1 MTVSKAGDKVG
12 SMKDEQSVMVIYAA
26 EDGMVHVE
34 VRLEDGNMW
43 ASQSAMAGLF
53 GVQRP
58 AITRHLRNIFQ
69 SGELEEPAVCS
80 IMEHTAADGKRYAT
94 KFYNLDAI
102 ISVGYRVNS
111 LQATR
116 FRIWATKVLREYLEK
131 GYLLD
136 EERMKSGKNMAYFDE
151 LQARIREIR
160 LSERIFYQKIK
171 DIYATSIDY
180 DAKSDLTIRFFKV
193 VQNKLLWA
201 ISQKTAA
208 ELVYHRANGNL
219 PFMGMTSYSANNE
232 RRITQQDAVTA
243 KNYLS
248 ENEMEDL
255 GLLVEQYLA
264 FAEAQA
270 RRGIAMTMQ
279 DWIARLDAILTLN
292 GRELLKHAG
301 QISHEMASECSRAQ
315 LEILRGRLR
324 EKEHMESLIE
334 LEQDLFHYQGLPSPN
349 R

>member
-1 MTVSKAGDKVG
+1 MNE
-12 SMKDEQSVMVIYAA
+12 EQSFMTIYTA

-34 VRLEDGNMW
+34 IRLEDGNLW
-43 ASQSAMAGLF
+43 ASQAAMAKLF

-58 AITRHLRNIFQ
+58 AITKHLRNIFL
-69 SGELEEPAVCS
+69 SNELAETSVCS
-80 IMEHTAADGKRYAT
+80 ILEHTASDGKRYAT

-102 ISVGYRVNS
+102 ISVGYRINS

-136 EERMKSGKNMAYFDE
+136 VERMKSGKNMAYFDE
-151 LQARIREIR
+151 LQAKIREIR
-160 LSERIFYQKIK
+160 LSERVFYQKIK

-180 DAKSDLTIRFFKV
+180 DAKSDLTIQFFKV

-208 ELVYHRANGNL
+208 ELVYHRANGKL
-219 PFMGMTSYSANNE
+219 PFMGMTSYALTNK
-232 RRITQQDAVTA
+232 RRISIQDAVTA
-243 KNYLS
+243 KNYLTES
-248 ENEMEDL
+248 EMEDL

-270 RRGIAMTMQ
+270 RRGIAMTMK
-279 DWIARLDAILTLN
+279 DWVERLDAILTLN
-292 GRELLKHAG
+292 GRELLEHAG
-301 QISHEMASECSRAQ
+301 RISHEMAIDCSRNQ
-315 LEILRGRLR
+315 LEILRNRLR
-324 EKEHMESLIE
+324 EEEHLESLME
-334 LEQDLFHYQGLPSPN
+334 LEQDLFLFQSQKCRN
-349 R
+349 